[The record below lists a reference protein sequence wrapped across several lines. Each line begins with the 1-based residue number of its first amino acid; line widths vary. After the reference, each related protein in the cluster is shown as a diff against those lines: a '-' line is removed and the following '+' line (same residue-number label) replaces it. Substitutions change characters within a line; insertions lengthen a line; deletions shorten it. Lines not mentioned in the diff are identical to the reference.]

1 MYSKEEKTRDLKALV
16 THIESLEEKYDDTG
30 FILSAVIKVDEEY
43 CASQVYVSGDD
54 LSIHN
59 GMHRL
64 LGCPRF
70 VDEFFDAVCCSL
82 HSDSNPISSFM
93 IGMAQSLKKFFML
106 RFLKKRKVE
115 DDIDSV
121 VNNLLDDF
129 YAKQG

>member
-1 MYSKEEKTRDLKALV
+1 MYSKEEKVKDLKALV

-43 CASQVYVSGDD
+43 CSAQVYVSGDD
-54 LSIHN
+54 SSIHN

-64 LGCPRF
+64 LDCPRF

-82 HSDSNPISSFM
+82 HSDSNPISHFM
-93 IGMAQSLKKFFML
+93 IGMAQALKKFFML
-106 RFLKKRKVE
+106 RFLKKKKVE